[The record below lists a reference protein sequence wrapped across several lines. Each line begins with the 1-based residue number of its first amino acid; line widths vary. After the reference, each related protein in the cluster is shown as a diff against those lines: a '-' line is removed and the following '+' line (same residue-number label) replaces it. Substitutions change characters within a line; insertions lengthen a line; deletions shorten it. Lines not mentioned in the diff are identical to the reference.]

1 MSVLTVNLVLVG
13 VLALVVCAMF
23 MYRRWIE
30 DHDDHNIHLHN
41 TSTDSQIIHMQE
53 DAAKKLEMVE
63 KAIRYLTVVLVVYG
77 LAVAGYAIY
86 TEWITSQ

>member
-1 MSVLTVNLVLVG
+1 MTVMTVNLILIG
-13 VLALVVCAMF
+13 VLALVVGAMF

-41 TSTDSQIIHMQE
+41 NPTEAQIIHMQE

-63 KAIRYLTVVLVVYG
+63 KAIRYLTVALVVYG
-77 LAVAGYAIY
+77 VVIAAYASY
-86 TEWITSQ
+86 TEWISQ